1 MRRLAFGRRLLITTT
16 GAGLGFTATLLT
28 IAADRSIGIEM
39 KGVGIL
45 LAVAAAGAL
54 CWSGRDAALGSHD
67 TRGHP
72 RRRDR
77 ARHGARKHPRR
88 MRVRHLRLVTRWSA
102 QNGRRR
108 LEP

>member
-54 CWSGRDAALGSHD
+54 FGAALGSHD

-77 ARHGARKHPRR
+77 ARDVGRKHPRR
-88 MRVRHLRLVTRWSA
+88 MRVGHLRLVTRWFA